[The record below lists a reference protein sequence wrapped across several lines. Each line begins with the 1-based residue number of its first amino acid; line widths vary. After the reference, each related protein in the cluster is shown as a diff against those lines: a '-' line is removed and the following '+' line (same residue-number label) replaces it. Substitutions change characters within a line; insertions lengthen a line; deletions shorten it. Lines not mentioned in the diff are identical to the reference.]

1 MKTEVQMKMAKASK
15 QDIDA
20 AVELVSVLGD
30 IDKGYY
36 PSTPD
41 AEDPDEPTF
50 FDADD
55 SEHLRAFYNRVKGC
69 LDAAPGG
76 MFRVVWGFSMIM
88 SNDMVDPDLD
98 YLAFHPRITAALARP
113 PVELSSLAYPSEMT
127 PELRHVLGMMCF
139 QLARFAHLFRSVGAD
154 IKSRAEDEQAYCLH
168 WLIKH
173 VLAHGA
179 EWADYAEAD
188 LAAARAKIVA
198 QQEQTK

>member
-20 AVELVSVLGD
+20 AVELASVLGD

-36 PSTPD
+36 PATPN
-41 AEDPDEPTF
+41 AEDADEPTF

-55 SEHLRAFYNRVKGC
+55 PEHLRAFYNRVKGC
-69 LDAAPGG
+69 LDSAPGG
-76 MFRVVWGFSMIM
+76 MFRVVWDFSMVM

-98 YLAFHPRITAALARP
+98 YLAFHPRIVEALARKP
-113 PVELSSLAYPSEMT
+113 ADLMSLAYPPEMT

-139 QLARFAHLFRSVGAD
+139 QLARYAHLFRSVGAD
-154 IKSRAEDEQAYCLH
+154 IKTRAEDEQAYCLH

-179 EWADYAEAD
+179 EWASHAD
-188 LAAARAKIVA
+188 ADVAAAREKIA
-198 QQEQTK
+198 ATPETSK